1 MVVNLKE
8 LSKEDFNLLSIT
20 MILKLSTV
28 EVFIFAEKVVSERS
42 NEGVSYRI
50 VEMVVLV
57 QQKILVI
64 KTRVT
69 RQNADNLD

>member
-1 MVVNLKE
+1 MNLKE